1 MKRILKFLS
10 VMLVSLFALVQLTG
24 CAYSFYDDWHEAGAV
39 IEKEN
44 VFTSINLDE
53 AVKKIDNDET
63 FVLVIGCSKS
73 STAVS
78 QISSI
83 QEQADYH
90 SFKGTIYFLDATAY
104 YASSTSRK
112 DVQSKLGVKTIAG
125 VDNSSLVIA
134 VYNKGELL
142 VDNQLKKDC
151 RMDLVF
157 VSQEVE
163 LFDLS
168 IRDNLC
174 LGKEVSEEKIMQ
186 LIDEAGLMN
195 WYKELPNGLE
205 TMVGEKG
212 INKIK
217 NIVK

>member
-142 VDNQLKKDC
+142 VDSSKNSDSKLESFYQPGTTIISIEK
-151 RMDLVF
+151 
-157 VSQEVE
+157 
-163 LFDLS
+163 LFIYLFNDF
-168 IRDNLC
+168 NF
-174 LGKEVSEEKIMQ
+174 E
-186 LIDEAGLMN
+186 
-195 WYKELPNGLE
+195 
-205 TMVGEKG
+205 
-212 INKIK
+212 
-217 NIVK
+217 